1 MNQETLGQGAL
12 FLRCLLIG
20 AGLGFGYDLL
30 RGLRRFIP
38 HRVVLVTI
46 EDVTYWLSVAVVI
59 IVLLY
64 RQNYGV
70 IRGYIFLGLLL
81 GGGIYTIS
89 LGVIWIRCMNYCGI
103 RARRL
108 AGKVAKWFAAPY
120 RKCIRICKKSLK
132 KFVEDVKIALKC

>member
-1 MNQETLGQGAL
+1 MNQEIWGQGAL
-12 FLRCLLIG
+12 FLQCLLIG

-38 HRVVLVTI
+38 HHVILVTI
-46 EDVTYWLSVAVVI
+46 EDVTYWLAVAVVI

-64 RQNYGV
+64 RQNCGV

-89 LGVIWIRCMNYCGI
+89 LGVIWIRCMDYCGI
-103 RARRL
+103 RVRRL
-108 AGKVAKWFAAPY
+108 VGKIANWFAAPV
-120 RKCIRICKKSLK
+120 RKCIRICKKALK